1 MICRNT
7 PTRHTNATDR
17 RANRLR
23 GVCVL
28 QCLCYLLPPLAGNTE
43 RANVRCC
50 FLLCYNLFA
59 SLDTSLNNVSDRIA
73 GARGTEINTRDKP
86 QSTVHMIGVYCAK
99 IAY

>member
-1 MICRNT
+1 MACCTTVN
-7 PTRHTNATDR
+7 
-17 RANRLR
+17 
-23 GVCVL
+23 
-28 QCLCYLLPPLAGNTE
+28 LCYNWFVEILQHATQTPRTATQT
-43 RANVRCC
+43 ACVA
-50 FLLCYNLFA
+50 FVCYNLFA